1 MVIGYR
7 LLRGRESRV
16 KSRGSRVESQESRVL
31 FNGYWLLSLLVVTPP
46 TESAGKR
53 DWSRPSDEKSYKSNQ
68 ILQIFFLKPF
78 KALVF
83 YILRRG
89 GGKERTPKGILAN
102 NERSEFVFIFTD
114 VHI

>member
-7 LLRGRESRV
+7 LLVIEFAGDYTGHGRRRHSAL
-16 KSRGSRVESQESRVL
+16 SYVL
-31 FNGYWLLSLLVVTPP
+31 
-46 TESAGKR
+46 
-53 DWSRPSDEKSYKSNQ
+53 D
-68 ILQIFFLKPF
+68 
-78 KALVF
+78 F